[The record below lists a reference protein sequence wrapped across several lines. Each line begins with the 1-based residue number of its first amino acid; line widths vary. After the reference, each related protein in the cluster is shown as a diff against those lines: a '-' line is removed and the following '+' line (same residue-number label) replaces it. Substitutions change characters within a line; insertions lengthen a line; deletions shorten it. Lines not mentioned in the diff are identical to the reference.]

1 MNTMKR
7 TLVAAATAFALASS
21 TSAAAEGVKMTD
33 AQLDQVTAA
42 GALSVVAISNPGKA
56 NVSNLDFSGG
66 HSTCINCA
74 EFFPV
79 PNEGRTVGVVVV
91 VNRKFDIVN
100 NPPVIRC
107 VGGGALGFVC

>member
-74 EFFPV
+74 EVFPA
-79 PNEGRTVGVVVV
+79 PHQGKTAGVVLV
-91 VNRKFDIVN
+91 VNRKFTLENPIV
-100 NPPVIRC
+100 RC
-107 VGGGALGFVC
+107 VGVGILGLC